1 MNHRS
6 SSARG
11 RLSWLVVATVFAA
24 MADAQSQRASV
35 TLAPA
40 SSTEIVFLGT
50 GMPRALPDH
59 QGPSLAI
66 IVNGKPYLVDAGR
79 GVVRQ
84 ANAAYMAGTPALK
97 VEGLNIA
104 FITHLHSDHTLG
116 LPDLIFTPWV
126 IGRTVPL
133 ELYGPTGIAA
143 MVSNI
148 LKAYEQD
155 ERSRINGLEGV
166 PGESVLILGTT
177 GVTGKLAV
185 RIAKLLGAARVVAA
199 GRNQQVLST
208 QPELGADGTIR
219 LGAPDNEL
227 RDAFASAIGSSGFQ
241 VVIDYVSGRPVEVL
255 LSPMTRKEFAA
266 AGPQIRLLQ
275 VGESAGPT
283 ISLPAAVLRSSA
295 LATLGTAGIP
305 PLGCSR

>member
-1 MNHRS
+1 MNHGS
-6 SSARG
+6 SSGRG

-40 SSTEIVFLGT
+40 SSTEIFFLGT

-66 IVNGKPYLVDAGR
+66 IVNGKPYLVDAGT

-84 ANAAYMAGTPALK
+84 VNAAYMAGTPALK

-166 PGESVLILGTT
+166 PGESVLILGAT

-208 QPELGADGTIR
+208 LPELGADATIR

-227 RDAFASAIGSSGFQ
+227 RDALRVPFAVQ
-241 VVIDYVSGRPVEVL
+241 VS
-255 LSPMTRKEFAA
+255 
-266 AGPQIRLLQ
+266 RL
-275 VGESAGPT
+275 
-283 ISLPAAVLRSSA
+283 
-295 LATLGTAGIP
+295 
-305 PLGCSR
+305 

>member
-1 MNHRS
+1 
-6 SSARG
+6 
-11 RLSWLVVATVFAA
+11 VVATVFAA
-24 MADAQSQRASV
+24 MADAQSQQASV
-35 TLAPA
+35 TPAPA

-59 QGPSLAI
+59 QGASLAI
-66 IVNGKPYLVDAGR
+66 IVNGKLYLVDAGT

-84 ANAAYMAGTPALK
+84 ANAAYMAGTPASK

-104 FITHLHSDHTLG
+104 FITHVHSDHTLG

-155 ERSRINGLEGV
+155 ERSRINGREGV
-166 PGESVLILGTT
+166 PGESVLILGAT

-208 QPELGADGTIR
+208 LPELGADATIR

-241 VVIDYVSGRPVEVL
+241 VVIDYVWGRPVEVL
-255 LSPMTRKEFAA
+255 LSAMTRKEFAA
-266 AGPQIRLLQ
+266 AGSQIRLLQ
-275 VGESAGPT
+275 VGVVKGGVCVRSGNGWTLLRQAILVFVCAFGR
-283 ISLPAAVLRSSA
+283 AA
-295 LATLGTAGIP
+295 
-305 PLGCSR
+305 